1 MTKILPL
8 LRRLALFGTCL
19 GASLV
24 ATWPLVGSLSSAL
37 PLGTENEATVPLLNT
52 WSLWWTADRLPH
64 GLTGFWTA
72 PIFHPLEGTFAFS
85 EPLFL
90 QGVALSPLW
99 WLGAPPAA
107 IYNLALLLTLALNGL
122 ATAALVRQLGSTRQ
136 AQFLAAIG
144 GVLLPYSAKVLGVLP
159 VLPLFGALWALAG
172 LVRFGKEGGWHPA
185 AVAVA
190 GFAIQFLAA
199 QQMALLCLP
208 FVLAAGGV
216 ALFEQRFR
224 LRAIA
229 TLAGIGALG
238 AIALLPMILP
248 VSRIHEKY
256 GFTRSEETVRA
267 LSARPADFATRP
279 STARVPFPPLESS
292 TAGDTGGLFPG
303 ALVSG
308 LALVGAILAW
318 RARQRRAWIAFLA
331 GSVVV
336 GGLLALGLHLE
347 IAGWQP
353 FETLRQIVP
362 GLRTLRSPFRAAAV
376 AQALLPVLAA
386 LALARLAAWKRPTG
400 PVLAVALGLLAAA
413 ENLASPGP
421 LSPTPSTAKSD
432 WTEWLR
438 AQPGRLIVAQVPF
451 PEGLHVSDYERDAR
465 RMFAQTWHRRPLING
480 YSGYFPSGYGM
491 FQADIDTSFP
501 SERLLCMMS
510 LNLGVNT
517 LVVDKSWFEVRRSGF
532 ESPEVRQFLTPAFSG
547 DGILIFRVNP
557 PFTACQGPSGA

>member
-1 MTKILPL
+1 MRILPL

-19 GASLV
+19 GAALV
-24 ATWPLVGSLSSAL
+24 ATWPLVGSLASAL
-37 PLGTENEATVPLLNT
+37 PLGTEHEATVPLLNL

-64 GLTGFWTA
+64 GLAGFWTA

-99 WLGAPPAA
+99 WLGAPPTA

-122 ATAALVRQLGSTRQ
+122 ATAALARQLGATRQ
-136 AQFLAAIG
+136 AQFLAAIC
-144 GVLLPYSAKVLGVLP
+144 GVVLPYSAKVLGVLP
-159 VLPLFGALWALAG
+159 VLPLFGALWAITG
-172 LVRFGKEGGWHPA
+172 LVRFGERGGWSPA

-190 GFAIQFLAA
+190 GFAVQFLAS
-199 QQMALLCLP
+199 QQMALLSLP
-208 FVLAAGGV
+208 FVLAGGGI

-229 TLAGIGALG
+229 TLAGLGALG
-238 AIALLPMILP
+238 AVALLPMILP

-256 GFTRSEETVRA
+256 GFARSDETVRA

-279 STARVPFPPLESS
+279 ATARVPFPSLESS
-292 TAGDTGGLFPG
+292 TEGDTGGLFPG
-303 ALVSG
+303 ALVLG

-318 RARQRRAWIAFLA
+318 RARERRAWIAFLA
-331 GSVVV
+331 ASVVV
-336 GGLLALGLHLE
+336 SGILALGLQLE

-362 GLRTLRSPFRAAAV
+362 GLRALRSPFRAAAI

-386 LALARLAAWKRPTG
+386 LALARLAAWRRPAG
-400 PVLAVALGLLAAA
+400 AVLAVTLGLLAAG
-413 ENLASPGP
+413 ENLASPG
-421 LSPTPSTAKSD
+421 LLAPTPRTAKTD

-451 PEGLHVSDYERDAR
+451 PEGLHVSDYERDAW

-480 YSGYFPSGYGM
+480 YSGFFPSGYGM
-491 FQADIDTSFP
+491 FQADIDSSFP
-501 SERLLCMMS
+501 SERLLCMMT

-517 LVVDKSWFEVRRSGF
+517 LVVDSSWFGLRRSLF
-532 ESPEVRQFLTPAFSG
+532 ESPEVRGFLTPAFTG
-547 DGILIFRVNP
+547 EGVLIFRITP
-557 PFTACQGPSGA
+557 PPTACLTPPGA